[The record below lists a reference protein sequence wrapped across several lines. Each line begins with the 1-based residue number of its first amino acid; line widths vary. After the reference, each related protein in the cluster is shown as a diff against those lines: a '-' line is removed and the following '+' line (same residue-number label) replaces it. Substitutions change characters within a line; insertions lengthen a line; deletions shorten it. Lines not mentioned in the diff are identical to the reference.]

1 MYQEGQKA
9 RERVNQL
16 EATGQIAPRRKAD
29 LGDLLTLGNVELR
42 RVKPTKPEKRK
53 KTGIHKVIGY
63 ALEERRLLD
72 RQHRQG
78 IEPVPEHPLGL
89 KVGVDYG
96 VREGTRD
103 VPEYGRPVT
112 SKGVNTL
119 VKATRRSLAEL
130 EEVKEQEVKKKKFFG
145 LLG

>member
-1 MYQEGQKA
+1 
-9 RERVNQL
+9 VNQL

-42 RVKPTKPEKRK
+42 RAKPTKPENRK
-53 KTGIHKVIGY
+53 KTGIYKVIGY
-63 ALEERRLLD
+63 ALKERRLLE
-72 RQHRQG
+72 RQHLQG
-78 IEPVPEHPLGL
+78 TEPEPEHPLGL